1 MVATK
6 IGLTV
11 DDYMALP
18 DDGKRYELID
28 GELILSPAPVPDHQL
43 VVVALIEFLRSFVN
57 RHGLGRLYCAPIDV
71 ILSDIIALQ
80 PDIAFISNAR
90 MDIIGPKNIRG
101 APDLVIEVLSP
112 STESRDRN
120 DKARLYWRHGV
131 LEYWLVDTSRQT
143 IEVFGAGRDGF
154 ELLAIY
160 GEGDAL
166 ESPTLSGLSLDAGRV
181 LADLDKLP

>member
-18 DDGKRYELID
+18 NDGKRYELIN
-28 GELILSPAPVPDHQL
+28 GELILSPAPVPDHQF

-57 RHGLGRLYCAPIDV
+57 RYGLGRIACAPIDV
-71 ILSDIIALQ
+71 ILSEIIALQ

-90 MDIIGPKNIRG
+90 MGIIGPKNIQG

-120 DKARLYWRHGV
+120 DKARLYWNHGV
-131 LEYWLVDTSRQT
+131 LEYWLVDTSRRT
-143 IEVFGAGRDGF
+143 IEVFGAGRTGF
-154 ELLAIY
+154 ELLAVY

-166 ESPTLSGLSLDAGRV
+166 ESPTLSGLSLEVGRV
-181 LADLDKLP
+181 FADLD